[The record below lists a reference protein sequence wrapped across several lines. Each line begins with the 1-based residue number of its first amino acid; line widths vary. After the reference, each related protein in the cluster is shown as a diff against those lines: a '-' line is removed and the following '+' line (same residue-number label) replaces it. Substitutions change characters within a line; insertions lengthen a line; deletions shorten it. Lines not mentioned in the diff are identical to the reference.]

1 MLLVLSNKKK
11 FPGDE
16 EECQPDER
24 GDRRAE
30 TVVES
35 QEGRRQWCTDGI
47 RSQPDRNK
55 TERKVDTVCTT
66 LHRGPILENSLIR
79 GMTDEAQK
87 GRAVTPAGQSK
98 EPATGAT
105 GRRQAFVRSLRSR
118 AAHAKGVISRS
129 APLCCSRPAGACPPK
144 QKQQNQASRGAM
156 PCCHWDLGGHH
167 GTPILLSTLT
177 PIACGPPASGCVD
190 VEL

>member
-1 MLLVLSNKKK
+1 LAEQAGSGPLGKRMS
-11 FPGDE
+11 
-16 EECQPDER
+16 CQPDER

-79 GMTDEAQK
+79 GMTDEAQ

-98 EPATGAT
+98 EPATGPT

-118 AAHAKGVISRS
+118 AAHAKGDLPERS
-129 APLCCSRPAGACPPK
+129 ALL
-144 QKQQNQASRGAM
+144 QQASRCLPAQATAAKPGVARGHAM
-156 PCCHWDLGGHH
+156 LPLGPGRAPGNAHPFIH
-167 GTPILLSTLT
+167 FNTHRMWPTCQRLRRH
-177 PIACGPPASGCVD
+177 
-190 VEL
+190 